1 MGLREKAI
9 REYEE
14 REKEKEERE
23 KREAQRFAERRAE
36 EFAYIFEVKPDE
48 VLPKTP
54 HECYIKCDGLT
65 FRVRDS
71 VGGAIYEVGI
81 PCSKCGKTVFRRVS
95 SLANLGEALSNPVKC
110 SECSD
115 NSSESEAQSVEEQIV
130 QKLREILDLLREDE
144 EW

>member
-14 REKEKEERE
+14 RKKERE
-23 KREAQRFAERRAE
+23 EWKKREAQRFAERRAE
-36 EFAYIFEVKPDE
+36 EFAYIFGVKPDE

-54 HECYIKCDGLT
+54 YECYIKCDGLS
-65 FRVRDS
+65 FRVCDS
-71 VGGAIYEVGI
+71 AGGAVYEVGI
-81 PCSKCGKTVFRRVS
+81 ECPLCGKTVFREVS

-110 SECSD
+110 SECSN